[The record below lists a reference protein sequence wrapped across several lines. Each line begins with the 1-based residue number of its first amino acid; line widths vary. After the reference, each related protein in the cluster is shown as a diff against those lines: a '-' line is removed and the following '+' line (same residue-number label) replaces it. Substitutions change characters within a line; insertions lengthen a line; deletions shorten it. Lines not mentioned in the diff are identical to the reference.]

1 MPEGPSTEQFG
12 GRFELIERIG
22 AGGMATVWLAR
33 DLRLRRMVA
42 IKRLHPHIADNPG
55 ASDRFTREAL
65 SVAALSHPAI
75 VVVYD
80 VGEDDDGPFMVMEYV
95 EGRTLAQYLAD
106 EGRPPTKEAIKIA
119 LLCAESLAHAHER
132 GVIHRDVKPANILLA
147 VDGSVKLADFGIA
160 KAAWDNKRL
169 TETAVML
176 GTATYLSPEQ
186 VKGGEASPATDQYSL
201 GVVLYEMLTGQVP
214 FPADNPVAAAIAHAT
229 LKPRP
234 PSELCKLPADLETIV
249 LRCLEKDPADRFPDA
264 QSLASALVEVDTHLL
279 PTEDLPPILLP
290 TIDDD
295 SPTPQLATRPR
306 LSSTRQRE
314 GSRTPLVVTGA
325 VTGVVALI
333 ALLIWGL
340 SDPGTGAGSL
350 DTTLISPTV
359 AETQTA
365 TSAIDTTTTIDPS
378 TTLPPATVA
387 EALEALSAYL
397 QSIPAGDGI
406 SADLKRDL
414 EKRLIEV
421 TAEWNKDRKVDKTI
435 EKLDQFVARI
445 SEQRNNSGI
454 DSEPADGLIKTTQ
467 QALALLTAGDIED
480 D

>member
-1 MPEGPSTEQFG
+1 MDQPRST
-12 GRFELIERIG
+12 
-22 AGGMATVWLAR
+22 TSKV
-33 DLRLRRMVA
+33 
-42 IKRLHPHIADNPG
+42 
-55 ASDRFTREAL
+55 
-65 SVAALSHPAI
+65 
-75 VVVYD
+75 
-80 VGEDDDGPFMVMEYV
+80 
-95 EGRTLAQYLAD
+95 
-106 EGRPPTKEAIKIA
+106 
-119 LLCAESLAHAHER
+119 
-132 GVIHRDVKPANILLA
+132 
-147 VDGSVKLADFGIA
+147 
-160 KAAWDNKRL
+160 
-169 TETAVML
+169 
-176 GTATYLSPEQ
+176 
-186 VKGGEASPATDQYSL
+186 
-201 GVVLYEMLTGQVP
+201 
-214 FPADNPVAAAIAHAT
+214 
-229 LKPRP
+229 
-234 PSELCKLPADLETIV
+234 
-249 LRCLEKDPADRFPDA
+249 
-264 QSLASALVEVDTHLL
+264 
-279 PTEDLPPILLP
+279 
-290 TIDDD
+290 
-295 SPTPQLATRPR
+295 
-306 LSSTRQRE
+306 
-314 GSRTPLVVTGA
+314 
-325 VTGVVALI
+325 
-333 ALLIWGL
+333 LIWGL

-454 DSEPADGLIKTTQ
+454 DSEPVDGLIKTTQ

>member
-1 MPEGPSTEQFG
+1 M
-12 GRFELIERIG
+12 
-22 AGGMATVWLAR
+22 
-33 DLRLRRMVA
+33 
-42 IKRLHPHIADNPG
+42 
-55 ASDRFTREAL
+55 
-65 SVAALSHPAI
+65 
-75 VVVYD
+75 
-80 VGEDDDGPFMVMEYV
+80 
-95 EGRTLAQYLAD
+95 
-106 EGRPPTKEAIKIA
+106 
-119 LLCAESLAHAHER
+119 
-132 GVIHRDVKPANILLA
+132 
-147 VDGSVKLADFGIA
+147 
-160 KAAWDNKRL
+160 
-169 TETAVML
+169 
-176 GTATYLSPEQ
+176 
-186 VKGGEASPATDQYSL
+186 
-201 GVVLYEMLTGQVP
+201 
-214 FPADNPVAAAIAHAT
+214 
-229 LKPRP
+229 
-234 PSELCKLPADLETIV
+234 
-249 LRCLEKDPADRFPDA
+249 
-264 QSLASALVEVDTHLL
+264 
-279 PTEDLPPILLP
+279 
-290 TIDDD
+290 
-295 SPTPQLATRPR
+295 
-306 LSSTRQRE
+306 
-314 GSRTPLVVTGA
+314 VTGA

-350 DTTLISPTV
+350 DTTLTSPTV

-421 TAEWNKDRKVDKTI
+421 TAEWDKDRKVDKTI